1 MLILFQ
7 MLQTIGF
14 YGFANWAPTFLLKR
28 GFSLLHS
35 LEYTMLIA
43 LVSPVGPI
51 LAAWTSDRIE
61 RKWTIVTLALL
72 VAVFG
77 LGFGSASTPAAVVT
91 FGALLT
97 LCNYWFSAAFH
108 AFQAELFP
116 TRIRAT
122 GVGFTY
128 SWSRLSAA
136 FTSLLIGAVLAHG
149 VPAVFALLA
158 AAMTG
163 VAAIIAVLGP
173 RTNRVTL
180 EELSG

>member
-1 MLILFQ
+1 
-7 MLQTIGF
+7 
-14 YGFANWAPTFLLKR
+14 
-28 GFSLLHS
+28 
-35 LEYTMLIA
+35 MLIA
-43 LVSPVGPI
+43 VVSQVGSI
-51 LAAWTSDRIE
+51 LAAWSSDRIE
-61 RKWTIVTLALL
+61 RKWTMVTLAVL

-77 LGFGSASTPAAVVT
+77 LGFGSAGTPAAVVT

-163 VAAIIAVLGP
+163 VAGVI
-173 RTNRVTL
+173 
-180 EELSG
+180 SGRGAA